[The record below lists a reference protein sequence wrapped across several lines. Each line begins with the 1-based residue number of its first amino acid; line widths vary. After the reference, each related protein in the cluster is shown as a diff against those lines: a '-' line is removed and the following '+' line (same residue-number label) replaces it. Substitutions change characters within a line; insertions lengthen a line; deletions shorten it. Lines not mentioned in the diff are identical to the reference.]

1 MLEAEK
7 IGSHSQPKQTTFSH
21 PLIELTLMRLREFIR
36 QPEAVFWVFVFPILM
51 ACALGLAF
59 RNTAPQ
65 KTIIAVDAT
74 TERAAEV
81 AAKLSSAVDLE
92 ASVMTTEQATQALRV
107 GKVALVIGGNVANY
121 EYRFDPTRPESRIAR
136 LSANDALQRA
146 LGRTDLAPTQDR
158 VFNEPGARYID
169 FLVPGLLGLNLLG
182 NSMWGLGF
190 AIVMARMQKLLKRFA
205 ATPMRRWHFLLSFIL
220 SRLIFLFLEVLVI
233 LSFAYFVF
241 GVKVHGSPIA
251 VLVIAI
257 LGSMSFSGLGLL
269 VAARPR
275 TIEGVSG
282 LMNFV
287 MLPMWLLSGTFFSAA
302 RFPEFLQPFVRALP
316 LTAVNDALRAV
327 INDGATLAATSTQIV
342 ILLAWGVVS
351 FVVALRIFRWQ

>member
-1 MLEAEK
+1 
-7 IGSHSQPKQTTFSH
+7 
-21 PLIELTLMRLREFIR
+21 
-36 QPEAVFWVFVFPILM
+36 
-51 ACALGLAF
+51 
-59 RNTAPQ
+59 
-65 KTIIAVDAT
+65 
-74 TERAAEV
+74 
-81 AAKLSSAVDLE
+81 
-92 ASVMTTEQATQALRV
+92 
-107 GKVALVIGGNVANY
+107 
-121 EYRFDPTRPESRIAR
+121 
-136 LSANDALQRA
+136 
-146 LGRTDLAPTQDR
+146 
-158 VFNEPGARYID
+158 
-169 FLVPGLLGLNLLG
+169 
-182 NSMWGLGF
+182 MWGLGF

-233 LSFAYFVF
+233 LTFAYFVF
-241 GVKVHGSPIA
+241 GVKVHGSLLA
-251 VLVIAI
+251 VLLIAI

-302 RFPEFLQPFVRALP
+302 RFPDFLQPFVRALP

-327 INDGATLAATSTQIV
+327 INDGATLATTSRQIV

-351 FVVALRIFRWQ
+351 FVIALRIFRWQ

>member
-7 IGSHSQPKQTTFSH
+7 IGTHSQPSQTTFSH

-65 KTIIAVDAT
+65 KTVIAVDAT

-92 ASVMTTEQATQALRV
+92 ASVMTAEQATQALRT
-107 GKVALVIGGNVANY
+107 GKVALVIGGNATNY

-136 LSANDALQRA
+136 LSANDALQQA

-190 AIVMARMQKLLKRFA
+190 AIVMARTQKLLKRFA
-205 ATPMRRWHFLLSFIL
+205 ATPMRHWHFLLSFIL

-241 GVKVHGSPIA
+241 GVKVHGSILT
-251 VLVIAI
+251 VLLIAI

-302 RFPEFLQPFVRALP
+302 RFPEFLQPIVRALP
-316 LTAVNDALRAV
+316 LTALNDAMRAV

-342 ILLAWGVVS
+342 ILLVWGVVS